1 MDAIITKYH
10 GPSNVRGGRISASVS
25 TRRVYIS
32 YPHELSGWQ
41 AHAAAA
47 RALLKA
53 VGLPENTKLI
63 IGEINNGYVFIRSN
77 WSISTGDF

>member
-10 GPSNVRGGRISASVS
+10 GARTKGARISASVS
-25 TRRVYIS
+25 TKRVYIP
-32 YPHELSGWQ
+32 YPYELHGWQ

-63 IGEINNGYVFIRSN
+63 VGEIHNGYVFIRSN
-77 WSISTGDF
+77 WSISTGNF